1 MSLGSFFASLCEE
14 RKHKRKEQGCN
25 KDIQLQTMKFASI
38 ALSSLFAA
46 GASAFS
52 PTFTAAV
59 GAGRHHRAFVT
70 RSTALKANVLK
81 LSEPT
86 SQILDKTDVFI
97 FDCDG
102 VIWRV
107 RVLFCIVLYSPTHGH
122 VCKHMLQL
130 LPRNGCLVVIWNPY
144 HH

>member
-1 MSLGSFFASLCEE
+1 
-14 RKHKRKEQGCN
+14 
-25 KDIQLQTMKFASI
+25 MKFASI

-52 PTFTAAV
+52 PTFIPAASAV
-59 GAGRHHRAFVT
+59 GRHHRAFVT
-70 RSTALKANVLK
+70 RSTALQANVLK
-81 LSEPT
+81 LSDPT

-107 RVLFCIVLYSPTHGH
+107 S
-122 VCKHMLQL
+122 
-130 LPRNGCLVVIWNPY
+130 
-144 HH
+144 

>member
-1 MSLGSFFASLCEE
+1 
-14 RKHKRKEQGCN
+14 
-25 KDIQLQTMKFASI
+25 MKFASI

-52 PTFTAAV
+52 PTFVPAANAV
-59 GAGRHHRAFVT
+59 GRHHRAFVT
-70 RSTALKANVLK
+70 RSTALQANVLK
-81 LSEPT
+81 LSDPT

-107 RVLFCIVLYSPTHGH
+107 CLVLLSLLYSTTSTSPKTWTRVKSKTLLSKCTHAA
-122 VCKHMLQL
+122 L
-130 LPRNGCLVVIWNPY
+130 LFFLFLLACVVMFL
-144 HH
+144 